1 MNDKSIRKILIAY
14 LQSLNDEIRIYQEK
28 SIGNSICDVMV
39 VSDCLTGYEIKSDL
53 DNYSRLDEQIN
64 QYNKFFDYNY
74 IVVSQKHLHS
84 AESKVPDYW
93 GVICIL
99 DDKINVIRKAKPNFR
114 VSRRRQLSILWKIEL
129 KNILIKNNLPLFAQK
144 EKGYIADKIAA
155 SIGADLLGKQ
165 ISRELLERDYSVYE
179 AQDYTIRIN
188 KTTENLPE
196 KEIVDT
202 LSEENLNEFTLDK
215 WIEMYHQAKV
225 LQEKKN
231 VIYVEKKV
239 ERIPHEIP
247 YNDIEVSLGAP
258 WISVDII
265 NEFAAH
271 MISYGENW
279 QSNVRLV
286 SYEPITGSWFV
297 EGKKQYSNPNITV
310 RFGTERFNALHIL
323 EATLN
328 LREIKILDDGLY
340 FNEAETLS
348 ALEKQ
353 QVMIEE
359 FKNWIRLD
367 EDRIWQVEEEY
378 NRLFAEFKPK
388 KHDGQNLVF
397 PDMNKDFSLFDYQKD
412 AVQKIIST
420 PNTLLA
426 FDVGAGK
433 TFIMIAAAMEMR
445 RQNISR
451 KNMFV
456 VPNNI
461 VGQWEKIF
469 LDLYPQAKLLTVEPK
484 TFKPEMRQKVL
495 RQMQKGDYDGII
507 IAYSCFEMIPVSVK
521 FVTDE
526 MEKKVAEINHSINRI
541 KNSYCWKWG
550 SAPLEQER
558 KYIKKITNDFLDS
571 FDVAPNEITFDS
583 LEINTIFLDEA
594 HNFKNL
600 PIRTKLKNLVGIN
613 TTGSTKCMAMMQK
626 IRSVQINNGG
636 RGAVLA
642 TGTPLCNSISDAY
655 AMQMYLQPEE
665 MAKSKLDI
673 FDNWVRTF
681 AKPEQVCEVDVD
693 ISKFRFVR
701 RFSKFFNLPELSKMF
716 SEVAIFHAVKTADG
730 IPDFDEYTDVVVKR
744 SAQLKEYMESLYER
758 TEAIRAKEV
767 ERYQDNML
775 KVSIDGRK
783 AALCLDLVGK
793 KQRYDKYSKIY
804 NCVNNV
810 VKIYNESKDYT
821 QLIFCDY
828 STPKGEDFS
837 VYKELKMRLC
847 QNGIDEKEIAF
858 IHSYKTESTKLK
870 LFKEFNEGKIRI
882 IIGSTFKLGIGANVQ
897 QKLKAIHH
905 LDVPWRPAD
914 MVQREGRI
922 LRRGNENKEVSIYRY
937 IAEGSFDAYSWQ
949 ILETKQ
955 KFISQFLNGSSYQR
969 SITDL
974 ENNIL
979 TYAEVKALAL
989 SQPLM
994 KQLAE
999 KENELRNARILLMQ
1013 ENKTVANL
1021 EQELP
1026 ELKEKFTA
1034 TKNRL
1039 TVAKQARQCILNYSS
1054 SDFYKEARN
1063 KSVLI
1068 TKDFLYQN
1076 PTPRPIRFLFTE
1088 IVLPEFQHPEK
1099 PYIILKFMGEM
1110 FTIEMGMSPSGNI
1123 RRIVNFLE
1131 KFNTVVESTEKYE
1144 NELSKRIKE
1153 TEKLLNEGSDL
1164 SKRVVELEKEKEEL
1178 MNLIRFN
1185 NEFEQEPEVTWTK

>member
-53 DNYSRLDEQIN
+53 DNYSRLDEQII

-84 AESKVPDYW
+84 AESKVPDFW
-93 GVICIL
+93 GIVCIL
-99 DDKINVIRKAKPNFR
+99 DDKVNVIRKAKQNSR

-129 KNILIKNNLPLFAQK
+129 KNMLIKNNMPLFAQK
-144 EKGYIADKIAA
+144 EKGYIADRIAA
-155 SIGADLLGKQ
+155 SVDTDLLGKQ
-165 ISRELLERDYSVYE
+165 IARELLDRDYSVYE

-239 ERIPHEIP
+239 ERIPHEIS
-247 YNDIEVSLGAP
+247 YADIEVSLGAP
-258 WISVDII
+258 WIGVDII
-265 NEFAAH
+265 NEFASH

-340 FNEAETLS
+340 FNEAETIS

-359 FKNWIRLD
+359 FKNWIWLD
-367 EDRIWQVEEEY
+367 EDRRWQVEEEY
-378 NRLFAEFKPK
+378 NKLFTGFKPK
-388 KHDGQNLVF
+388 KYDGQNLVF

-433 TFIMIAAAMEMR
+433 TYIMIAAAMEMR

-469 LDLYPQAKLLTVEPK
+469 SDLYPKAKLLTVEPK

-541 KNSYCWKWG
+541 KNSYRWQWG
-550 SAPLEQER
+550 SAPLEQEK

-665 MAKSKLDI
+665 MAKSKLDV

-693 ISKFRFVR
+693 TSKFRFVR

-730 IPDFDEYTDVVVKR
+730 IPDFDEYTDVVIEK
-744 SAQLKEYMESLYER
+744 SSQLKEYMESLCER
-758 TEAIRAKEV
+758 TEAIRAKEAKK
-767 ERYQDNML
+767 YQDNML
-775 KVSIDGRK
+775 KVSTDGRK

-793 KQRYDKYSKIY
+793 KQKYDKHSKIY

-810 VKIYNESKDYT
+810 VKIYNENKDYT

-837 VYKELKMRLC
+837 VYKELKMHLC
-847 QNGIDEKEIAF
+847 ENGIDEKEIAF

-922 LRRGNENKEVSIYRY
+922 LRRGNKNKDVSIYRY

-999 KENELRNARILLMQ
+999 KENELRNARILLIQ
-1013 ENKTVANL
+1013 ENKTIANL

-1026 ELKEKFTA
+1026 ELKEKLTA
-1034 TKNRL
+1034 TKDRVIAAKLAQQRL
-1039 TVAKQARQCILNYSS
+1039 SNYSS

-1063 KSVLI
+1063 KSVMI

-1076 PTPRPIRFLFTE
+1076 PTPHPIRFLCTE

-1110 FTIEMGMSPSGNI
+1110 FTVEMGMSPSGNI
-1123 RRIVNFLE
+1123 RRIVNYLE
-1131 KFNTVVESTEKYE
+1131 KFDTVVESTEKHE

-1153 TEKLLNEGSDL
+1153 TEKLLNEGSNL
-1164 SKRVVELEKEKEEL
+1164 SRRVVELEKEKEEL
-1178 MNLIRFN
+1178 MNIIRSATHLN
-1185 NEFEQEPEVTWTK
+1185 KNLK